1 MNVFRTELIPT
12 PSDVKISLNTP
23 LITIGSCFSDS
34 IGNKLNENKFKV
46 LSNPFG
52 TVYNPISIH
61 GLLDKAIMKSYPDK
75 NSYLQH
81 RETYFNFHFHSK
93 FFSASEVHLARQ
105 IKESIDVSH
114 DFIRKAKVLIITYG
128 TSFVFERKDT
138 KDIVANCHK
147 MPASRFNKRPLS
159 VEEIVSSFQQLH
171 EQIKRNRSV
180 EKIVLT
186 VSPVRHIK
194 DSLELNNLSK
204 SVLRI
209 ACQKLVDLFS
219 GVEYFP
225 SFEIMMDDLRDYRFY
240 KADMIHPTESAEDY
254 IWEKFSNAYFDV
266 QTLQFLKSWGE
277 IRKALSHKAFHP
289 EGHSHHEFLQKT
301 LSRLE
306 EIRSLVSVEEEIKQ
320 IRSQFTPLS

>member
-266 QTLQFLKSWGE
+266 QTLQFLKSW
-277 IRKALSHKAFHP
+277 AVFSQP
-289 EGHSHHEFLQKT
+289 
-301 LSRLE
+301 SRIGAIL
-306 EIRSLVSVEEEIKQ
+306 IVFWGS
-320 IRSQFTPLS
+320 